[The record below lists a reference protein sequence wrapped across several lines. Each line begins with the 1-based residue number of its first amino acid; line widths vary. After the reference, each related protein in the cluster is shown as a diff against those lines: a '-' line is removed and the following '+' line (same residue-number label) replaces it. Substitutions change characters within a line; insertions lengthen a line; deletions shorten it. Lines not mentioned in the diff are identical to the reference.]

1 MATPTFDERR
11 RQALAC
17 LLAAGLPLGCSDPR
31 PVRLGFVAELN
42 DTSSDLARTARNGAL
57 LAVQAANEEKGGG
70 LGTVELVV
78 RDLGAT
84 PAEAQRAVEEL
95 TQAGVVAAIGAVT
108 SVGTQRLL
116 DAATPR
122 GLLLVS
128 PTASSLDL
136 HGHDDLL
143 FRINGTTRDNG
154 LAYARRCVEK
164 RGLRQVALAR
174 TARNKSFA
182 DSWAREFNT
191 ALTGLGGRVVQ
202 QVDFDSL
209 SDSLVDVARQLA
221 QVAGVQAVVIIGNA
235 VDAARLAQLLRKQR
249 ADLPILVSEWAASE
263 QLLELGGQAVE
274 GVELIQLYD
283 RHDQSASFTRFA
295 QRYAKQFRE
304 QPGFGSV
311 GGHDAATA
319 VLDALRRKPRALSL
333 KDALRAHGPFD
344 GLQQPVAFD
353 VNGDNLQRKPFF
365 VTIQAGKFVPA
376 PGA

>member
-1 MATPTFDERR
+1 MAIPRIDERR

-17 LLAAGLPLGCSDPR
+17 LLAAGLPLGCSAPG

-57 LAVQAANEEKGGG
+57 LAVQAANEAGGA
-70 LGTVELVV
+70 LGPVELVV

-84 PAEAQRAVEEL
+84 PADAQRAVEEL

-154 LAYARRCVEK
+154 LAYARRCAEK
-164 RGLRQVALAR
+164 RGLRRVAVAR

-182 DSWAREFNT
+182 NSWAREFTT
-191 ALTGLGGRVVQ
+191 ALTGLGGQVVQ

-221 QVAGVQAVVIIGNA
+221 QLAGVQAIVIIGNA
-235 VDAARLAQLLRKQR
+235 VDAARLTQLLRKQR

-283 RHDQSASFTRFA
+283 RHDQSARFTRFT
-295 QRYAKQFRE
+295 QRYEKQFRE
-304 QPGFGSV
+304 MPGFGSV

-319 VLDALRRKPRALSL
+319 VLDALRRKAHAMSL
-333 KDALRAHGPFD
+333 KDALRTQGPFD

-365 VTIQAGKFVPA
+365 VTIQTGKFVPA
-376 PGA
+376 VGA

>member
-1 MATPTFDERR
+1 MATSTFDERR

-17 LLAAGLPLGCSDPR
+17 LLAAGLPLGCSAPR

-57 LAVQAANEEKGGG
+57 LAVQAANEAGSE
-70 LGTVELVV
+70 LGPVELVV
-78 RDLGAT
+78 RDLGGT
-84 PAEAQRAVEEL
+84 PADAQRAVEEL
-95 TQAGVVAAIGAVT
+95 AQAGVVAAIGAVT

-116 DAATPR
+116 QAATPR

-154 LAYARRCVEK
+154 LAYARRCVQK
-164 RGLRQVALAR
+164 RDLRQIAVAR

-182 DSWAREFNT
+182 NSWAHEFT
-191 ALTGLGGRVVQ
+191 SALTSLGGQVVQ

-209 SDSLVDVARQLA
+209 SNSLVDVARQLT
-221 QVAGVQAVVIIGNA
+221 QLPGVQAIVIIGNA
-235 VDAARLAQLLRKQR
+235 VDAARLTQLLRKQR

-283 RHDQSASFTRFA
+283 RHDQSARFTRFT
-295 QRYAKQFRE
+295 QRYEQQFRE
-304 QPGFGSV
+304 MPGFGSV
-311 GGHDAATA
+311 GGHDAAT
-319 VLDALRRKPRALSL
+319 VLLDALRRKANAMSL
-333 KDALRAHGPFD
+333 KDALRTQGPFE
-344 GLQQPVAFD
+344 GLQQSVAFD
-353 VNGDNLQRKPFF
+353 ENGDNRERKPFF
-365 VTIQAGKFVPA
+365 VTIRTGKFVPA

>member
-11 RQALAC
+11 RQTLAC
-17 LLAAGLPLGCSDPR
+17 LLAAGLPLGCSAPR

-57 LAVQAANEEKGGG
+57 LAVQAANEAGSE
-70 LGTVELVV
+70 LGQVELVV

-84 PAEAQRAVEEL
+84 PADAQRAVDEL
-95 TQAGVVAAIGAVT
+95 AQAGVVAAIGAVT

-116 DAATPR
+116 GAAMPR

-164 RGLRQVALAR
+164 RGLRQVAVAR

-182 DSWAREFNT
+182 DSWAREFNA

-209 SDSLVDVARQLA
+209 SDSLVNVARQLA
-221 QVAGVQAVVIIGNA
+221 QVAGVQAIVIVGNA
-235 VDAARLAQLLRKQR
+235 VDAARLTQLLRKQR

-283 RHDQSASFTRFA
+283 RHDQSPRFTRFA
-295 QRYAKQFRE
+295 QRYEKQFRE
-304 QPGFGSV
+304 MPGFGSV

-319 VLDALRRKPRALSL
+319 VLDALRRKPRAMPL

-365 VTIQAGKFVPA
+365 VSIQAGKFVPA
-376 PGA
+376 AGA